1 MNNLKSIKDHFKYF
15 PLNSGS
21 GNYNMTKEEGG
32 KTFSITVI
40 PGDGIG
46 PEVTQ
51 QSVHVLNAIAHK
63 FHHQFNY
70 QYCLMGAVAID
81 ETGSPL
87 PDATIEACLSSDAV
101 LFGAI
106 GHPKYDND
114 PTAKV
119 RPEQGL
125 LKLRK
130 ALQLF
135 SNIRPVTTY
144 PSLQHLSPLKKQRLE
159 DVDFVIYRELV
170 GGIYFGEKKTN
181 EDQTWAS
188 DGCEYTKEEIERI
201 AHQAFRAAMQRRKK
215 LTLVDKANVLETS
228 RLWRKVVK
236 DIALEYPDVQ
246 LDFLFVDN
254 AAMQIILNPKQF
266 DVVLTENLFGDIIS
280 DEASVISGSLGLL
293 PSASVG
299 VSTALFEP
307 IHGSYPQAAGKD
319 IANPLGSVLSA
330 AMMLDYLQ
338 LPAEAKL
345 VREAVQWTIEN
356 MFVTKDIDPVNFYF
370 TSTVGDLIC
379 EYINGRVSG
388 VFSQENVELRKST
401 II

>member
-1 MNNLKSIKDHFKYF
+1 MNTLKSLSDNFKYF
-15 PLNSGS
+15 PLNSGDGNNFTPS
-21 GNYNMTKEEGG
+21 GDGG
-32 KTFSITVI
+32 TFSITVI

-51 QSVHVLNAIAHK
+51 QSVNVLNAVAQK
-63 FHHQFNY
+63 FGHQFNY

-81 ETGSPL
+81 STGNPL
-87 PDATIEACLSSDAV
+87 PDETIEACLNSDAV

-135 SNIRPVTTY
+135 SNIRPITTY
-144 PSLQHLSPLKKQRLE
+144 PSLHHLSPLKEKLLT

-201 AHQAFRAAMQRRKK
+201 AHQAFKAAMQRRKK

-236 DIALEYPDVQ
+236 EIALQYPEVAV
-246 LDFLFVDN
+246 DFLFVDN

-266 DVVLTENLFGDIIS
+266 DVILTENLFGDIIS

-319 IANPLGSVLSA
+319 IANPVGSILSA
-330 AMMLDYLQ
+330 AMMLDYFKLNDEA
-338 LPAEAKL
+338 AE
-345 VREAVQWTIEN
+345 VRKAVAWTLTN
-356 MFVTKDIDPVNFYF
+356 GFVSQDIDPENAHY
-370 TSTVGDLIC
+370 TSTIGEFVSD
-379 EYINGRVSG
+379 YISNDIPLNINARNIAFG
-388 VFSQENVELRKST
+388 KAT